1 MNGVILVKK
10 KNKEMQ
16 ILASQK
22 DSYLA
27 LGYSVIDKNGVII
40 ESGNATTV
48 ADFQTLVATLKAEN
62 VKLTEE
68 NEKLKSE
75 QKKIK
80 TENTK
85 LKTENEKL
93 KAQSGE

>member
-1 MNGVILVKK
+1 MITVVR
-10 KNKEMQ
+10 KNKEMK
-16 ILASQK
+16 IMASQK
-22 DSYLA
+22 NEFLA
-27 LGYSVIDKNGVII
+27 LGYSVIDESGKII
-40 ESGNATTV
+40 ESGNALTI
-48 ADFQTLVATLKAEN
+48 ADFQALVTTLNLDNSRLK
-62 VKLTEE
+62 EE
-68 NEKLKSE
+68 VEKLKSE